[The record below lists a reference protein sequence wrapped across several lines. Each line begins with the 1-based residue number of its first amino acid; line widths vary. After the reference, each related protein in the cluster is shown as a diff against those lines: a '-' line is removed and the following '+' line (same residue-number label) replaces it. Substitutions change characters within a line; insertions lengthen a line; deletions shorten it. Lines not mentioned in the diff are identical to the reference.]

1 VGSLLHAGAEALA
14 LGRRGACALPL
25 PELPL
30 PRWGGREEGAE
41 LSNAGLGT
49 GGGPRAGGA
58 LEKTQSRG
66 TGARGELQAKRQ
78 REKFFCMLGFF
89 C

>member
-1 VGSLLHAGAEALA
+1 MLVLGRWRWDGEAPAVCHAGVAVAEM
-14 LGRRGACALPL
+14 
-25 PELPL
+25 
-30 PRWGGREEGAE
+30 GREGGG
-41 LSNAGLGT
+41 SRTVTPVWGT

-66 TGARGELQAKRQ
+66 IGARGELQAKRQ
-78 REKFFCMLGFF
+78 REQFFCMLGFF